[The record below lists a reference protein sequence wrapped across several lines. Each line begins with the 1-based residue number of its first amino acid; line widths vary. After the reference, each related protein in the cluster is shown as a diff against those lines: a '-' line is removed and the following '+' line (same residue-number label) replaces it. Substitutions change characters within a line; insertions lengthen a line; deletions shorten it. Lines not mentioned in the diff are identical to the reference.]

1 MTLGADGTP
10 EAIHLGHTTLNHSAP
25 TTAAAPVGRPQ
36 QEVVLLLDREC
47 FRGKAPIPRPSSA
60 QAAKDVL
67 KPFRVEFGV
76 LRAFLNKKDLAFET
90 HI

>member
-25 TTAAAPVGRPQ
+25 TTTTTAAPAGRPQ
-36 QEVVLLLDREC
+36 QEIVLLLDREC

-67 KPFRVEFGV
+67 KPFRVDFGV
-76 LRAFLNKKDLAFET
+76 LFARLPQQDRFSF
-90 HI
+90 